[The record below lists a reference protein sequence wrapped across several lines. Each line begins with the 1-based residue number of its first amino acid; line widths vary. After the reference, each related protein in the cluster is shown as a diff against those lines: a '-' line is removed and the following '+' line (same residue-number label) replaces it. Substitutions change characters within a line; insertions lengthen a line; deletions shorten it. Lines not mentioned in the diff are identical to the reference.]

1 MAKEIVITLEID
13 EDLKNEAEKIC
24 NKEGISLAT
33 AFTLFI
39 KKVIETRK
47 FPFEIENIISEN
59 DPFYSEENQK
69 KLAKM
74 IDNAKSGKERLT
86 PHELI
91 EEEDKEK

>member
-33 AFTLFI
+33 AINFFI
-39 KKVIETRK
+39 KKILETKK
-47 FPFEIENIISEN
+47 FPFETDEEN
-59 DPFYSEENQK
+59 DPFYSEKNQK
-69 KLAKM
+69 KLVKM
-74 IDNAKSGKERLT
+74 IDDIKSGKEKLT

-91 EEEDKEK
+91 EDDNE

>member
-1 MAKEIVITLEID
+1 MGKEIIVTLEIE

-24 NKEGISLAT
+24 NKEGISLTT
-33 AFTLFI
+33 AFILFA
-39 KKVIETRK
+39 KKLVEAKK
-47 FPFEIENIISEN
+47 FPFKVESIPSES

-74 IDNAKSGKERLT
+74 IDDIKLGKSKLT

-91 EEEDKEK
+91 EIDKK

>member
-24 NKEGISLAT
+24 NKEEISLAT

-39 KKVIETRK
+39 KKIVETRE
-47 FPFEIENIISEN
+47 FPFEIKNIISEN
-59 DPFYSEENQK
+59 DPFYNEENQK

-74 IDNAKSGKERLT
+74 VDDVKSGKEKLT

-91 EEEDKEK
+91 EDDEA